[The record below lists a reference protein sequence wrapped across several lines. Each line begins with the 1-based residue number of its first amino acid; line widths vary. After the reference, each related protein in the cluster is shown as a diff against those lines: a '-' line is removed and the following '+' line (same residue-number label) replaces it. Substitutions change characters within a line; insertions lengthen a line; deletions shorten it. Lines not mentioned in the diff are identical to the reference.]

1 MKIIT
6 KTLLLSFIGLL
17 FVMQLHAQEK
27 VITGTVIDATS
38 GEALPGASI
47 IITGTVIGTT
57 TDLDGK
63 FTIRASEGDKLS
75 VSFVGYLSE
84 EIEIGSQTI
93 IDIQLTPDLAQ
104 LEEVIFIGYSTIR
117 KSNTTGAISTFD
129 PEELSKLPVISIAH
143 ALQGQTSGVQI
154 TQSTGAPGDPIS
166 VRIRGTG
173 TFGSNDPLYVIDGI
187 PTTSSI
193 NSFSPADIESIQII
207 KDASASAIYGAR

>member
-6 KTLLLSFIGLL
+6 KTLILSFIGLL

-38 GEALPGASI
+38 GETLPGASI
-47 IITGTVIGTT
+47 IITGTVSGTI

-63 FTIRASEGDKLS
+63 FTISASEGDKLS

-93 IDIQLTPDLAQ
+93 IDIQLKPDLAE
-104 LEEVIFIGYSTIR
+104 LEEVVVVGYSTMR
-117 KSNTTGAISTFD
+117 KSNLTGAISTVD
-129 PEELSKLPVISIAH
+129 AEDLSKLPVISVAH
-143 ALQGQTSGVQI
+143 ALQGQTAGVQI

-173 TFGSNDPLYVIDGI
+173 TFGSNDPLYVIC
-187 PTTSSI
+187 
-193 NSFSPADIESIQII
+193 
-207 KDASASAIYGAR
+207 